1 MRAHD
6 PVSLDKFNGKW
17 NRGNDFEVPTDH
29 LINPNNLDSYGQF
42 GFQVRA
48 GIDIY
53 QNVGVPLTNIKRM
66 YNYPISTGNTLI
78 VLTYDGTTGNVYH
91 AVNPTTLFG
100 PILTIVG
107 MEDIAMVPINGR
119 AYISPF
125 KTYPAGGINFQKGI
139 SGEFL
144 YVYKGD
150 GTTARKA
157 AGPTPAGTVTIAN
170 GAAGHTDA
178 GVHVF
183 GVVGE
188 TDTGYLSAP
197 IALNNFVTNAAFSV
211 SFTNVPVFVGAQWTK
226 RHIVA
231 SKVIPSFNGDNNGY
245 DLFFI
250 PGATIP
256 NNVTTFLNDQ
266 SFYDGDLL
274 DDATHLKDNFAEIA
288 AGACLC
294 VYHNR
299 LCLGGQFVDPHLIRV
314 SEEGEPE
321 AFNQINGIL
330 TMPADGNPVA
340 NIAEL
345 RDVLYGFKRTKTASW
360 VDNGDVPSSWP
371 YSSIDEAL
379 GTSVHGIA
387 TNLDS
392 GSSVADF
399 LFVATYSGLCLFNGR
414 YQTNPEL
421 SWKISSDWLAMDRNE
436 YRRIQIINDPINQV
450 LYYVDTNKN
459 IIKGDYSNGLN
470 PKAIKWW
477 PLDFIFDVNTI
488 GLVNIGDFII
498 GADQLP

>member
-1 MRAHD
+1 MRDHN
-6 PVSLDKFNGKW
+6 PVALDKFHGKW
-17 NRGNDFEVPTDH
+17 SKGNPFEVPLDH
-29 LINPNNLDSYGQF
+29 LAESNNLDSYAQL

-53 QNVGVPLTNIKRM
+53 EEVGTPLVNVKRI
-66 YNYPISTGNTLI
+66 YNYPTPTGNTLI

-91 AVNPTTLFG
+91 SVDPLTIFG
-100 PILTIVG
+100 PILTLVG

-125 KTYPAGGINFQKGI
+125 KTYPQGGINFQKGLQN
-139 SGEFL
+139 EFL
-144 YVYKGD
+144 YVYD
-150 GTTARKA
+150 GAGIAARKA
-157 AGPTPAGTVTIAN
+157 AGPTPAGSITIAN
-170 GAAGHTDA
+170 GGAGHTDA
-178 GVHVF
+178 GTHVF

-197 IALNNFVTNAAFSV
+197 IALNNFVTLAGNAVDFS
-211 SFTNVPVFVGAQWTK
+211 TVPTFVGAQWTQ

-231 SKVIPSFNGDNNGY
+231 SRAIPTFNGDNNGY
-245 DLFFI
+245 ILYFI

-256 NNVTTFLNDQ
+256 NNVATVLAGI

-274 DDATHLKDNFAEIA
+274 LDASHLKDNFQEIA

-321 AFNQINGIL
+321 AINQISGLL

-345 RDVLYGFKRTKTASW
+345 RDVLYGFKRTKTAGW
-360 VDNGDVPSSWP
+360 VDNGDVPSAWP
-371 YSSIDEAL
+371 YTSVDEAL
-379 GTSVHGIA
+379 GTCVHGIA

-399 LFVATYSGLCLFNGR
+399 LFVATYSGICLFNGR
-414 YQTNPEL
+414 YTNPEL
-421 SWKISSDWLAMDRNE
+421 TWKISADWLAMDRNE
-436 YRRIQIINDPINQV
+436 FRRIQLLNDPINQF
-450 LYYVDTNKN
+450 LYYVSTDRT

-477 PLDFIFDVNTI
+477 PFSFDFPINTI

-498 GADQLP
+498 GADIFS